1 MFQFTSFKTLKF
13 TTSSSS
19 HLLSSFNSLPFNSNN
34 FPSSNGM
41 MRPARPVSWM
51 NCGSSDD
58 LFNLESLE
66 LSPDPPRRSSP
77 LTVKLKGYL
86 KEKLDEGVVEYEAK
100 FGGFTLATG
109 KLDGCPTLKEEPKL
123 PQCPVAAGKIDVT
136 HTVDLPW
143 QIPPGR
149 YLINAKG
156 KRSIDDKQ
164 IFCIDLDV
172 LINLIN
178 E

>member
-1 MFQFTSFKTLKF
+1 MLLLELLLLFILLVNAKILK
-13 TTSSSS
+13 SPSYP
-19 HLLSSFNSLPFNSNN
+19 SLPFSSNN
-34 FPSSNGM
+34 FPSSNGV
-41 MRPARPVSWM
+41 MRPARPVSWAS
-51 NCGSSDD
+51 CGAEND

-66 LSPDPPRRSSP
+66 IFPDPPRRSSP
-77 LTVKLKGYL
+77 LTVNVKGYL
-86 KEKLDEGVVEYEAK
+86 KETLDEGVAEYEAK

-123 PQCPVAAGKIDVT
+123 PQCPVAAGRIDVT

-143 QIPPGR
+143 HVPPGR

-156 KRSIDDKQ
+156 KRSADGKQ
-164 IFCIDLDV
+164 IFCINLDILIDL
-172 LINLIN
+172 IS

>member
-1 MFQFTSFKTLKF
+1 MLLLFIFILIGNVQMLKF
-13 TTSSSS
+13 T
-19 HLLSSFNSLPFNSNN
+19 HLLSLPFSSNN
-34 FPSSNGM
+34 FPSSNGV
-41 MRPARPVSWM
+41 MRPARPVSWVS
-51 NCGSSDD
+51 CGTDDD
-58 LFNLESLE
+58 LFTLESLE

-77 LTVKLKGYL
+77 LTVTVKGYL
-86 KEKLDEGVVEYEAK
+86 KETLDEGVVEYEAK

-123 PQCPVAAGKIDVT
+123 PQCPVKAGKIDVT

-143 QIPPGR
+143 HVPPGR
-149 YLINAKG
+149 YLVNAKG
-156 KRSIDDKQ
+156 KRSEDGKQ

-172 LINLIN
+172 LIDLIS

>member
-1 MFQFTSFKTLKF
+1 MLLLELLLLFILLVNAKILKLP
-13 TTSSSS
+13 SYP
-19 HLLSSFNSLPFNSNN
+19 SLPFSSNN
-34 FPSSNGM
+34 FPSSNGV
-41 MRPARPVSWM
+41 MRPARPVSWAS
-51 NCGSSDD
+51 CGAEND

-66 LSPDPPRRSSP
+66 IFPDPPRRSSP
-77 LTVKLKGYL
+77 LTVNVKGYL
-86 KEKLDEGVVEYEAK
+86 KETLDEGVAEYEAK

-123 PQCPVAAGKIDVT
+123 PQCPVAAGRIDVT

-143 QIPPGR
+143 HVPPGR

-156 KRSIDDKQ
+156 KRSADGKQ
-164 IFCIDLDV
+164 IFCINLDILIDL
-172 LINLIN
+172 IS